1 MTPTGVV
8 KQKTI
13 KAVIGNACRIKYGN
27 IYPSNFREAF
37 IEKKSITFFT
47 LGSDPPPIFRK
58 V

>member
-37 IEKKSITFFT
+37 IKK
-47 LGSDPPPIFRK
+47 K